1 MVDAGGVAVEIL
13 ETNVFREPTQAEL
26 DTWIDTFGLT
36 ITSVIDRDPDAQ
48 TETFTALGV
57 REQIFIVDLST
68 MTIVYQFSGDVTGQ
82 ATPSANAAIDDILS
96 RLGR

>member
-13 ETNVFREPTQAEL
+13 ETAVFAEPTPDQL

-36 ITSVIDRDPDAQ
+36 ITSVMDRDPDAE

-57 REQIFIVDLST
+57 REQIFVVDLST
-68 MTIVYQFSGDVTGQ
+68 MTIVYQFAGDVTGQ
-82 ATPSANAAIDDILS
+82 ATPSPDAAIDDILS
-96 RLGR
+96 RLRP